1 MESFLAYL
9 TSDERELVNLS
20 LNGKLDKEQENEW
33 LDLLERFNWE
43 TVPKAKQVKDV
54 VLEIAHKEVI
64 QTPRYIVDSWSTPF
78 SAFHRFRQQ
87 FSSTDC
93 LLEMFARGK
102 PTNKKIITFRR
113 KPWDLSTGGIPIL
126 FETLFSG
133 DRRWEINKVL
143 KILYRLFVQE
153 TSRTHPLSSA
163 ESPYHISILSVVRGG
178 MEQQIVLRV
187 LGHWLCSN
195 SLLNLHTR
203 TALLLCISESLAF
216 LSWAD
221 FYTIDSN
228 WCNYTTSELFNGC
241 FGFI

>member
-9 TSDERELVNLS
+9 SSDERELVNLS

-102 PTNKKIITFRR
+102 PTNKKIITFHA
-113 KPWDLSTGGIPIL
+113 
-126 FETLFSG
+126 
-133 DRRWEINKVL
+133 NL
-143 KILYRLFVQE
+143 K
-153 TSRTHPLSSA
+153 TSA
-163 ESPYHISILSVVRGG
+163 QG
-178 MEQQIVLRV
+178 
-187 LGHWLCSN
+187 
-195 SLLNLHTR
+195 
-203 TALLLCISESLAF
+203 ESL
-216 LSWAD
+216 
-221 FYTIDSN
+221 FY
-228 WCNYTTSELFNGC
+228 LKPF
-241 FGFI
+241 FGEEWKMRN

>member
-1 MESFLAYL
+1 MHFGTLFMIFALLAKTREFQSSGTTCRLLRAIVRTTVKRYQQVGLIPIKLGKAFTTAFLFGEEAVKEYLSLESFLAYL

-20 LNGKLDKEQENEW
+20 LNGKLDKEQENDW
-33 LDLLERFNWE
+33 LDLLERFNCE

-113 KPWDLSTGGIPIL
+113 KP
-126 FETLFSG
+126 
-133 DRRWEINKVL
+133 
-143 KILYRLFVQE
+143 
-153 TSRTHPLSSA
+153 
-163 ESPYHISILSVVRGG
+163 
-178 MEQQIVLRV
+178 
-187 LGHWLCSN
+187 
-195 SLLNLHTR
+195 
-203 TALLLCISESLAF
+203 
-216 LSWAD
+216 
-221 FYTIDSN
+221 
-228 WCNYTTSELFNGC
+228 
-241 FGFI
+241 

>member
-1 MESFLAYL
+1 MLESFLAYL
-9 TSDERELVNLS
+9 SSDERELVNLS

-102 PTNKKIITFRR
+102 PTNKKIITFHANL
-113 KPWDLSTGGIPIL
+113 KTSAQGESLSYLKAL
-126 FETLFSG
+126 F
-133 DRRWEINKVL
+133 W
-143 KILYRLFVQE
+143 
-153 TSRTHPLSSA
+153 
-163 ESPYHISILSVVRGG
+163 GG
-178 MEQQIVLRV
+178 MEDEKLTKFLRFCTGSYMV
-187 LGHWLCSN
+187 CVEKITSV
-195 SLLNLHTR
+195 S
-203 TALLLCISESLAF
+203 
-216 LSWAD
+216 
-221 FYTIDSN
+221 
-228 WCNYTTSELFNGC
+228 TT
-241 FGFI
+241 